1 MLNIE
6 MIQLEAQDVI
16 ASSVAAPENAVVDP
30 CTNSSGHN
38 AVVTISNGTMKFVCS
53 HCGVEVSS
61 SGTIIGG

>member
-6 MIQLEAQDVI
+6 IIQLEVQDVI
-16 ASSVAAPENAVVDP
+16 AASVAAPEEVVV
-30 CTNSSGHN
+30 SSCSNQGGHN
-38 AVVTISNGTMKFVCS
+38 ATVTVSNGTMKFVCS